1 MRQLLATNPSFYSSD
16 YILANQR
23 VDLLL
28 KLDMTNF
35 AIDILKNLI
44 ITSKKD
50 DILEQTKYKL
60 ANLYM
65 KLYDKT
71 DTYLKLAKILY
82 KDIIDNYPK
91 SVNFDN
97 SSMFYDEI
105 KMRQKAILPNEVA
118 DKYPDN
124 EAMQN
129 KALLQEL
136 INNNFNKKYEDVIKM
151 KKIYQDIP
159 KDVLKRFGYENIDE
173 LLDISHLGLIKEYLK
188 EKDCIKLSYI
198 LKDLKTDIFKDIVN
212 DDSLKQQFISCMR
225 EVPSIENYKQIKDI
239 FKDTKDLNIYL
250 ILEAMA
256 LDVEEID
263 DALYYSSKIEKSK
276 DKEMLKEEFLYNM
289 FIEK

>member
-1 MRQLLATNPSFYSSD
+1 
-16 YILANQR
+16 
-23 VDLLL
+23 
-28 KLDMTNF
+28 
-35 AIDILKNLI
+35 
-44 ITSKKD
+44 
-50 DILEQTKYKL
+50 
-60 ANLYM
+60 M

-159 KDVLKRFGYENIDE
+159 KDVLKRFGYENVDE

-188 EKDCIKLSYI
+188 EKDCIKLSVI
-198 LKDLKTDIFKDIVN
+198 
-212 DDSLKQQFISCMR
+212 
-225 EVPSIENYKQIKDI
+225 
-239 FKDTKDLNIYL
+239 
-250 ILEAMA
+250 
-256 LDVEEID
+256 
-263 DALYYSSKIEKSK
+263 
-276 DKEMLKEEFLYNM
+276 
-289 FIEK
+289 